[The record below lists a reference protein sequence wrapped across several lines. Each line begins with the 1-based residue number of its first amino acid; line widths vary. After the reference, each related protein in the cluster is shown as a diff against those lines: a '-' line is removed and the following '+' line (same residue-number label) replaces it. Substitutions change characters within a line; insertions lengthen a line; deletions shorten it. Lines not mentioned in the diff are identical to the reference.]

1 MALLSL
7 RNVGKHFDGNV
18 VLKSIDMDLEPGM
31 VHQLIGPNGS
41 GKTTLVNVISGTL
54 KPSSGTITFNGHDIT
69 GKEPH
74 EVYEYGI
81 ARSFQI
87 PQPFVNLNVNEN
99 LMTSST
105 KNIGDMYRYAPRR
118 YTWLDD
124 EKKLQKMADDIM
136 EMVSLAGV
144 VENLSSNLSGG
155 QMKLLELGRIMMTGA
170 TMIFMDEPIAGVNP
184 VLAHEIFKKINKICR
199 EHKVT
204 FMVIEHR
211 LDISFQYVDRVYATD
226 QGRIIAEGT
235 PDEILK
241 NIDVIESY
249 LGVD

>member
-1 MALLSL
+1 MVLLSL

-18 VLKSIDMDLEPGM
+18 VLKSIDMDLEAGM

-54 KPSSGTITFNGHDIT
+54 KPDSGTIMFDGQDIT

-74 EVYEYGI
+74 DIYRYGI

-99 LMTSST
+99 LMTSSVE
-105 KNIGDMYRYAPRR
+105 NRGDLYRYAPRR
-118 YTWLDD
+118 YSWLPD
-124 EKKLQKMADDIM
+124 EKKLQKMADQVL

-170 TMIFMDEPIAGVNP
+170 KMIFMDEPIAGVNP
-184 VLAHEIFKKINKICR
+184 VLAHEIFKKINKICH
-199 EHKVT
+199 EQKVT

-226 QGRIIAEGT
+226 QGKMIAEGT